1 MTAQSFDPRARV
13 ILYVC
18 FTTAVL
24 LVNDLRVLAGLALIG
39 IVLLITARVD
49 WQKMRAL
56 WVSVV
61 VFITIITAFNLLL
74 RSPMEAAQQAL
85 RAVAMASAS
94 LALILT
100 FDPAQLGI
108 TFRRLGCPD
117 KFAFVLD
124 LTMRFVPMLMRDFR
138 ITMDAQRARGYEMET
153 RERNLK
159 ALLTAGQRFVPLIVP
174 VVVRAVL
181 DAEDRANAMELRAFG
196 TAKRTWIQQLHYRAR
211 DFTMIAAGVLVLAG
225 AIAARYWLG

>member
-1 MTAQSFDPRARV
+1 MSAQSFDPRARV
-13 ILYVC
+13 ILYAC
-18 FTTAVL
+18 CTTMVL
-24 LVNDLRVLAGLALIG
+24 LVSDLRALAAIALAGL
-39 IVLLITARVD
+39 VLLIAARVD
-49 WQKMRAL
+49 WQKMRSL

-61 VFITIITAFNLLL
+61 LFIAIITAFNLLL
-74 RSPMEAAQQAL
+74 RSPLEAAQQAL

-94 LALILT
+94 LVLILT

-108 TFRRLGCPD
+108 TFRRLGFPD

-124 LTMRFVPMLMRDFR
+124 LTMRFVPTLMRDFR
-138 ITMDAQRARGYEMET
+138 LTMDAQQARGYELKT
-153 RERNLK
+153 KERSVK

-196 TAKRTWIQQLHYRAR
+196 TTKRTWVQQLRFRIR
-211 DFTMIAAGVLVLAG
+211 DFVMISAGILALAG
-225 AIAARYWLG
+225 AVVMRVVLG

>member
-24 LVNDLRVLAGLALIG
+24 VVSDLRALAALSLAGV
-39 IVLLITARVD
+39 VLLIAARID
-49 WQKMRAL
+49 WQKMRSL
-56 WVSVV
+56 WISVV
-61 VFITIITAFNLLL
+61 FFIIVITAFNLLL

-100 FDPAQLGI
+100 FDAAQLGI
-108 TFRRLGCPD
+108 TFRRLGFPD

-124 LTMRFVPMLMRDFR
+124 LTMRFVPTLMRDFR
-138 ITMDAQRARGYEMET
+138 ITMDAQRARGYELET
-153 RERNLK
+153 RERNVK
-159 ALLTAGQRFVPLIVP
+159 ALFTASRRFVPLLVP

-196 TAKRTWIQQLHYRAR
+196 TAKRTWIQQLRYRAR
-211 DFTMIAAGVLVLAG
+211 DFMMMAAGVVMLAG
-225 AIAARYWLG
+225 VIAARYWLG

>member
-13 ILYVC
+13 ILYAC

-24 LVNDLRVLAGLALIG
+24 LVNDLRALAAVALAGL
-39 IVLLITARVD
+39 VLLIAARVD
-49 WQKMRAL
+49 WQKMRSL
-56 WVSVV
+56 WAGVV
-61 VFITIITAFNLLL
+61 VFIIVITIFNLLL
-74 RSPMEAAQQAL
+74 RSPLEAAQQAL
-85 RAVAMASAS
+85 RAAAMASAS

-108 TFRRLGCPD
+108 TFRRLGFPD

-124 LTMRFVPMLMRDFR
+124 LTMRFVPTLMRDFR
-138 ITMDAQRARGYEMET
+138 LTMDAQKARGYELET
-153 RERNLK
+153 RERNMK
-159 ALLTAGQRFVPLIVP
+159 ALLTAGRRFVPLIVP

-211 DFTMIAAGVLVLAG
+211 DFVMIAAGVLVLAG
-225 AIAARYWLG
+225 GFAARYWLR

>member
-138 ITMDAQRARGYEMET
+138 ITMDAQRARGYELET
-153 RERNLK
+153 RARNLK
-159 ALLTAGQRFVPLIVP
+159 ALFTAGQRFVPLIVP

-211 DFTMIAAGVLVLAG
+211 DFTMMVAGGLVLAG

>member
-1 MTAQSFDPRARV
+1 MSAQSFDPRARV
-13 ILYVC
+13 ILYAC

-24 LVNDLRVLAGLALIG
+24 LVSDLRALAVVALAGLL
-39 IVLLITARVD
+39 LLIAARVD
-49 WQKMRAL
+49 WQKMRSL

-61 VFITIITAFNLLL
+61 FFIAIITAFNLLL
-74 RSPMEAAQQAL
+74 RSPLEAAQQAL

-94 LALILT
+94 LVLILT

-108 TFRRLGCPD
+108 TFRRLGFPD

-124 LTMRFVPMLMRDFR
+124 LTMRFVPTLMRDFR
-138 ITMDAQRARGYEMET
+138 LTMDAQQARGYELEA
-153 RERNLK
+153 RERSVK

-196 TAKRTWIQQLHYRAR
+196 TTKRTWVQQLQFRVR
-211 DFTMIAAGVLVLAG
+211 DFVMISAGILTLAG
-225 AIAARYWLG
+225 AIVMRAVLG

>member
-1 MTAQSFDPRARV
+1 MSAQSFDPRARV

-24 LVNDLRVLAGLALIG
+24 LVNDLRALAAVALAGL
-39 IVLLITARVD
+39 VLLIAARVD
-49 WQKMRAL
+49 WQKMRSL
-56 WVSVV
+56 WIGVV
-61 VFITIITAFNLLL
+61 VFIVVITIFNLLL
-74 RSPMEAAQQAL
+74 RSPLEAAQQAL
-85 RAVAMASAS
+85 RAVAMSSAS

-124 LTMRFVPMLMRDFR
+124 LTMRFVPTLMRDFR
-138 ITMDAQRARGYEMET
+138 QTMDAQKARGYELET
-153 RERNLK
+153 KERSLK
-159 ALLTAGQRFVPLIVP
+159 ALLTTGRRFVPLIVP

-196 TAKRTWIQQLHYRAR
+196 TAKRTWMEQLQYRLR
-211 DFTMIAAGVLVLAG
+211 DFVMIAAGVIVLAG
-225 AIAARYWLG
+225 TIAARYWLG

>member
-18 FTTAVL
+18 FTTVVL
-24 LVNDLRVLAGLALIG
+24 LVGDLRALAALALAG
-39 IVLLITARVD
+39 IVLLIAARID
-49 WQKMRAL
+49 WVRMKRI
-56 WVSVV
+56 WVGAVI
-61 VFITIITAFNLLL
+61 FIVLITALNLLFRTPL
-74 RSPMEAAQQAL
+74 EAAQQAL
-85 RAVAMASAS
+85 RAVAMTSAS

-124 LTMRFVPMLMRDFR
+124 LTMRFVPTLMRDFR
-138 ITMDAQRARGYEMET
+138 LTMDAQRARGYELET

-159 ALLTAGQRFVPLIVP
+159 ALFTAGRRFVPLIVP

-196 TAKRTWIQQLHYRAR
+196 TAKRTWTQQLRYRAR
-211 DFTMIAAGVLVLAG
+211 DFVMIAVGVLVLAG
-225 AIAARYWLG
+225 GIAARYVLG

>member
-1 MTAQSFDPRARV
+1 MAAQSFDPRARV

-24 LVNDLRVLAGLALIG
+24 LVNDLRGLAVLALAG
-39 IVLLITARVD
+39 IMLLIAAQVD
-49 WQKMRAL
+49 WVRMKSI
-56 WVSVV
+56 WVGVV
-61 VFITIITAFNLLL
+61 VFIALITVLNLLF
-74 RSPMEAAQQAL
+74 RSPYEAAQQAL
-85 RAVAMASAS
+85 RAVAMAAAS
-94 LALILT
+94 LALMLT

-108 TFRRLGCPD
+108 TFRRLGFPD

-124 LTMRFVPMLMRDFR
+124 LTMRFVPTLMRDFR
-138 ITMDAQRARGYEMET
+138 ITMDAQRARGYELELQD
-153 RERNLK
+153 RSLK
-159 ALLTAGQRFVPLIVP
+159 ALLTVGRRFVPLIVP

-211 DFTMIAAGVLVLAG
+211 DFVMMAGGVLMLAG
-225 AIAARYWLG
+225 ALVARQWLG